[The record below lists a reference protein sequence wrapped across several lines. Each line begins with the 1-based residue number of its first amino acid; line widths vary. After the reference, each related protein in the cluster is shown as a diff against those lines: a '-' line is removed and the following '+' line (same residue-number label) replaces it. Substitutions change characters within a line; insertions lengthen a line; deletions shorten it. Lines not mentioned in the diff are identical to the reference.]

1 MSKLTRNVAVVLMC
15 LILPL
20 NWMGVIRA
28 ADKQDKEIR
37 LIVRGDDIGSSHA
50 VNVACIESYRE
61 GIMRSVEV
69 MVPCPW
75 FEEAVEMLNDN
86 PGLDVGIHLT
96 LTSEWDKCKWRP
108 LTHGPSLMDKDGY
121 FYQMTREWGKWP
133 AGTGFYDANPKL
145 EEVEAEL
152 RAQIELALRKIKN
165 VSHLSA
171 HMGTARCRKD
181 LSALVDRLAREYDLE
196 VDLKSHQVK
205 SVRGMGDGEAAPD
218 TRAPALAQTLEKLT
232 PGLWLLVEHPGKDTP
247 EMRSIGHQG
256 YEHVAN
262 DREGVT
268 RAFTSAQVKEVI
280 KRRNIKL
287 MSYGDFR
294 KQRQR

>member
-1 MSKLTRNVAVVLMC
+1 MR
-15 LILPL
+15 
-20 NWMGVIRA
+20 
-28 ADKQDKEIR
+28 DDEIR

-50 VNVACIESYRE
+50 ANVACIESYRD
-61 GIMRSVEV
+61 GVMRSVEV

-75 FEEAVEMLNDN
+75 FAEAVEMLNEN

-96 LTSEWDKCKWRP
+96 LTSEWEKCKWRP
-108 LTHGPSLMDKDGY
+108 LTYGSSLVDEDGY
-121 FYQMTREWGKWP
+121 FYQVTREWDNWL
-133 AGTGFYDANPKL
+133 AGTGFYDANPRL

-171 HMGTARCRKD
+171 HMGTPRCRKD
-181 LSALVDRLAREYDLE
+181 LSDLVDRLAQEYNLV
-196 VDLKSHQVK
+196 VDLKSQHVQ
-205 SVRGMGDGEAAPD
+205 SARGMGDGKSPPD
-218 TRAPALAQTLEKLT
+218 TRAQALVETLEKLT

-247 EMRSIGHQG
+247 EMRSIGHKG

-268 RAFTSAQVKEVI
+268 RAFTSAKVKEVI
-280 KRRNIKL
+280 KRRHIRL
-287 MSYGDFR
+287 MSYGDFGK
-294 KQRQR
+294 KQER